1 MAGRSWWRRVDS
13 DDGSAESR
21 QNRWVPWTAAQARM
35 HRGGFVFVMIV
46 GVLIAAAY
54 SNVVL
59 VIIPVLI
66 LLRQVFSW
74 TPYQRGQ
81 FIGRRPP
88 RG

>member
-1 MAGRSWWRRVDS
+1 MSGRSWWRRVNS
-13 DDGSAESR
+13 DNGSAESR
-21 QNRWVPWTAAQARM
+21 QGRRIAWTSAQARM

-66 LLRQVFSW
+66 LLRQVLSW

-81 FIGRRPP
+81 FLGRRPP
-88 RG
+88 RR